1 MKQVCQDVGGLGGS
15 LDEIGSQVRAL
26 EKEGGVCSG
35 LEGIAKLQSSV
46 ERMSSKVSAIAGGG
60 VVVQSGKKE
69 AGKEVL
75 VKEVADL
82 QTDSRLEV
90 IHELLVQSGE
100 KFESFNLAI
109 AGVDSDLKKH
119 DKNIGHAVRTLV
131 GLLKASV
138 DNTKKNS
145 SDLER
150 LDKLVKKEI
159 SSVVDKINL
168 SSEDL
173 KNAIS
178 EVIAESGDREKD
190 KANLE
195 VSPMET
201 VRWYIESSA
210 LVQLIVL
217 IGKMD
222 LRWFVNRSI
231 STIAHCLNSL
241 CRQDR
246 TTSC

>member
-1 MKQVCQDVGGLGGS
+1 MKVAVSGNGKEVVAAVQQVAESVKAVEESLKQVCQDVGGLGGS

-46 ERMSSKVSAIAGGG
+46 ERMSSKVTAIAGGG
-60 VVVQSGKKE
+60 VAVQSGKKE

-100 KFESFNLAI
+100 KFEGFNLAI

-150 LDKLVKKEI
+150 LDKLVRRENA
-159 SSVVDKINL
+159 SVIEKLNL
-168 SSEDL
+168 SS
-173 KNAIS
+173 
-178 EVIAESGDREKD
+178 
-190 KANLE
+190 
-195 VSPMET
+195 
-201 VRWYIESSA
+201 
-210 LVQLIVL
+210 
-217 IGKMD
+217 
-222 LRWFVNRSI
+222 
-231 STIAHCLNSL
+231 
-241 CRQDR
+241 
-246 TTSC
+246 